1 MNRFCFGLSLLLLTF
16 GCSNHELGESSLLF
30 QENFSLGN
38 LIDRGYDLV
47 QEGSNSGFSSSE
59 IGVLDFFSGRRLKN
73 MNYLRLVNGDT
84 TSIVFFVGEE
94 ETISHHIYIKY
105 SSLEDLNSAFN
116 SDYLRKLDFIVT
128 DSLNSDPKNS
138 LIINDQKL
146 NKFRIV
152 QRDSSILSLLIW
164 NPV

>member
-16 GCSNHELGESSLLF
+16 GCSNHKLGESSLLF

-47 QEGSNSGFSSSE
+47 QEDSNSDFSSSE
-59 IGVLDFFSGRRLKN
+59 SRVLDFFSGKGLTN
-73 MNYLRLVNGDT
+73 MNYLRLVDGDT
-84 TSIVFFVGEE
+84 TSIVYFVGKE

-105 SSLEDLNSAFN
+105 SSLEHLNSAFD
-116 SDYLRKLDFIVT
+116 SEYLRKLDFIVIN
-128 DSLNSDPKNS
+128 SLNSDPKNS

-146 NKFRIV
+146 NKFRII
-152 QRDSSILSLLIW
+152 QRDSSRLSLLIW